1 MYFRKNSLD
10 RINHSKIVALI
21 PDLDKE
27 NKFSTSNIKAKP
39 ELNEMNNSNS
49 TSISMLRNSLEEFA
63 AFHDSFCPCRLNC
76 NINATPHGHLTL
88 PNFHNHYL
96 KVMMLIA

>member
-27 NKFSTSNIKAKP
+27 NKFSTSNIKTNS
-39 ELNEMNNSNS
+39 EFNEMNNSNS
-49 TSISMLRNSLEEFA
+49 ASISMLCNSLEEFA
-63 AFHDSFCPCRLNC
+63 ALHDSFCPCRLNC
-76 NINATPHGHLTL
+76 NNNATPHGHINVTKLS
-88 PNFHNHYL
+88 
-96 KVMMLIA
+96 